1 MNLINTIYLVTG
13 TILSTCGIIIVMMN
27 VMNKFYFRRD
37 EGRELQIYQVRIQE
51 DLKEIKT
58 ILLQERNK

>member
-1 MNLINTIYLVTG
+1 MNLINTIYLVNG
-13 TILSTCGIIIVMMN
+13 TVVSTSAIIIVLIN
-27 VMNKFYFRRD
+27 IMNKFYFRRD

-58 ILLQERNK
+58 ILLQERKK